1 MSCETNA
8 KKASAAGA
16 LAGLSAMQQK
26 IGYVSGAITHA
37 VTRSIGGAAT
47 RTLVVAESF
56 DGPRSL
62 DSLSMAIVGLEAGAR
77 LWPRKSSGSV
87 PDAGGDTDIPDWL
100 AQGAEKRRADK
111 ARQTGQ
117 RFFSRAQ
124 QAESLARRLRHQG
137 FLAAGALKLGHT
149 ATIFAGTGVA
159 HLTRDE
165 KSLSEQRFFFP
176 NTTKV
181 PVGVWQSS
189 LTPLFNRLDSG
200 LGPVRDSDGMMLEIK
215 GQTWHRGTLEVST
228 AQGERMI
235 THIQSMSLPQ
245 QHYYFSRRLSDN
257 EAVGL
262 VTGQKGFDPKYMDG
276 YVGQISEVE
285 SLAPTWVRLKKSLI
299 RSQLLWGGGSN
310 QKGRP
315 AQQAQTQAPKN
326 KSKAKKRPAQPV
338 AAGQR
343 HSEPQNQQTGLFPLE
358 KIGDRVSLAG
368 QDYPVIVRRVVN
380 SPANNRPLADA
391 AYYDADADAWKV
403 VTDEEARSRLANQV
417 RVGAIQPWPVKNE
430 AELWSRE

>member
-1 MSCETNA
+1 MSCETNS
-8 KKASAAGA
+8 KKVGLAGA

-37 VTRSIGGAAT
+37 VTRNIGLVAGKTLSI
-47 RTLVVAESF
+47 AESF
-56 DGPRSL
+56 DGPGSL
-62 DSLSMAIVGLEAGAR
+62 DSLSMAVVGLEAGAR
-77 LWPRKSSGSV
+77 FWPHQSPGSV

-100 AQGAEKRRADK
+100 AQGVERRRADK

-137 FLAAGALKLGHT
+137 LLAVGALKLGHT

-159 HLTRDE
+159 HLTKDE
-165 KSLSEQRFFFP
+165 KSSSEQRFFFP
-176 NTTKV
+176 NTTKI
-181 PVGVWQSS
+181 PVGVWPSS
-189 LTPLFNRLDSG
+189 LTPLLNRLDSG
-200 LGPVRDSDGMMLEIK
+200 LGLVRDSGGMMLEIK

-228 AQGERMI
+228 AQGERTI

-257 EAVGL
+257 EAVGT

-276 YVGQISEVE
+276 YIGQISEVE
-285 SLAPTWVRLKKSLI
+285 SLVPTWARIKKSLI
-299 RSQLLWGGGSN
+299 RGQLLWGGHSN

-326 KSKAKKRPAQPV
+326 KSKRPARPV

-343 HSEPQNQQTGLFPLE
+343 QSEPQNEETGLFPLE

-380 SPANNRPLADA
+380 SPANKRPLADA
-391 AYYDADADAWKV
+391 AYYDAEADAWKV

-417 RVGAIQPWPVKNE
+417 RVGAIQPWPVKKE
-430 AELWSRE
+430 AELWSKE